1 MALKTYV
8 GYDLGDGETITD
20 LVKLESGESTRKT
33 VFDDMTMPD
42 TVMSGQAMPTVFA
55 YDESGTVIFS
65 QTVTADPVAVSNIV
79 INFKRRPSDLLDKR
93 AQEDPAQRIDFLKE
107 ASTWPSAS
115 VWPAGN
121 TPEMLSFK
129 QNVIAFTNA
138 IFTDPN
144 YAARLKSVASNSDEI
159 VFCVGHPTNWSALD
173 VAIYRLILKTTVLGA
188 GRYEGKKSSILME
201 AESRAA
207 YLYARDLKAFG
218 ALPQGSSVLL
228 IDIGSS
234 TIDLTAMTAAAN
246 NHQYNSGSNYL
257 GVRSI
262 DFMIRNWYLEK
273 LKQQPA
279 MWTMYLSLLKN
290 NPTIA
295 GALTLSCRRAKEQV
309 YSSPAGIAQI
319 YFGPFPGMK
328 LTAKELDA
336 IIESTPVSA
345 TLQEYIHL
353 DNGEAV
359 RMGDRSWKQLFKEF
373 LQDKKAE
380 MAKQNVKVGYII
392 LTGSASRMTFVPQIV
407 REVFN
412 DVSADSL
419 KYDMDPSRTISK
431 GLALVGPSDVISA
444 AFQQDLNHL
453 IDQKLGKIIEDNIP
467 ALGKEMGTVI
477 SGILTPK
484 IKGYIKDWRRG
495 DIRTLNQMNQKVKNA
510 CSNANLTN
518 LLTNNASYKQ
528 TIENWLKNKVGKD
541 IAVELKKLC
550 DKHGVQGIDV
560 KDLNIMTMPQFTV
573 GAIPLNP
580 LQFMNTI
587 STVIA
592 LIAGVIS
599 AASITTIMAVII
611 VVISLISESLAAAL
625 FWALVGMGPV
635 GWAILAGVVGI
646 AVAAL
651 VSGGFDS
658 FKDMFQDKVMDW
670 NLPELA
676 RKTMTDEKINK
687 SLADADLPK
696 QIEDAFKNQKLKD
709 ELVSKVSANL
719 KGQVAKRAEDIKYA
733 IESK

>member
-20 LVKLESGESTRKT
+20 LVKLEVGKSTSKT
-33 VFDDMTMPD
+33 DFDDMTMPD
-42 TVMSGQAMPTVFA
+42 TVISGQAMPTVFA

-65 QTVTADPVAVSNIV
+65 QTITADPVAVSNIV
-79 INFKRRPSDLLDKR
+79 INFKRRPSDLMDKHM
-93 AQEDPAQRIDFLKE
+93 QEDIALRIDFLEKT
-107 ASTWPSAS
+107 STWPSAS

-121 TPEMLSFK
+121 TPEMLNFK
-129 QNVIAFTNA
+129 KSVIAFTNA
-138 IFTDPN
+138 IFTDQN

-173 VAIYRLILKTTVLGA
+173 VAIYRLILKDSVLGT
-188 GRYEGKKSSILME
+188 GRYQGKKTSIIME

-218 ALPQGSSVLL
+218 TLPQGSSVLL

-234 TIDLTAMTAAAN
+234 TIDLTAMTATAN

-279 MWTMYLSLLKN
+279 MWTMYQSLLKN
-290 NPTIA
+290 NPSIA

-336 IIESTPVSA
+336 IIESTPVSTA
-345 TLQEYIHL
+345 LQEYIKL
-353 DNGEAV
+353 DNAEAV
-359 RMGDRSWKQLFKEF
+359 RMGSRHWKQLFKEF

-412 DVSADSL
+412 EISADSL

-431 GLALVGPSDVISA
+431 GLALVGPSDVKSEI
-444 AFQQDLNHL
+444 FQQDLNYL
-453 IDQKLGKIIEDNIP
+453 IDQKLGEIIEANIP
-467 ALGKEMGTVI
+467 ALGKSMGTVI

-484 IKGYIKDWRRG
+484 IKGYIKDWKRG
-495 DIRTLNQMNQKVKNA
+495 DIRTLNDMNKKIENA
-510 CSNANLTN
+510 CSDTNLTN
-518 LLTNNASYKQ
+518 LLANNTSYKQ
-528 TIENWLKNKVGKD
+528 TIENWLKDTVGKD

-550 DKHGVQGIDV
+550 DKHGVRGIDV
-560 KDLNIMTMPQFTV
+560 KDLNIMTMPQLSV
-573 GAIPLNP
+573 GSIPLDP

-599 AASITTIMAVII
+599 AASITTIMAVIV

-635 GWAILAGVVGI
+635 GWAILATVVGV
-646 AVAAL
+646 AVAIL
-651 VSGGFDS
+651 ISDGFESVKDS
-658 FKDMFQDKVMDW
+658 FKYKVMGW
-670 NLPELA
+670 NLPAIA
-676 RKTMTDEKINK
+676 RKTMTDEKIDK
-687 SLADADLPK
+687 SLADANLPK
-696 QIEDAFKNQKLKD
+696 QIENAFKDQKLKD
-709 ELVSKVSANL
+709 ELVSKISANL

-733 IESK
+733 IENK